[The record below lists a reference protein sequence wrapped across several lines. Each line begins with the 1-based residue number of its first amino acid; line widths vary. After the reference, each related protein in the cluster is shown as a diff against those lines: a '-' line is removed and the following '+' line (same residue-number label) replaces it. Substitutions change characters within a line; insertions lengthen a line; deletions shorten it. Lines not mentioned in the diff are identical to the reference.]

1 MANGIF
7 SAAEISILSI
17 RKTRLAELVEAGSGS
32 AKAAQALRNKPVRF
46 LATVQIGITVIGATA
61 AAYGGADLARDLT
74 PYLHRWG
81 MPNPHA
87 WAFVIV
93 IAGVSYLSLVLGEL
107 IPKSLALRHA
117 EGYGL
122 FIARP
127 VGWLSVLTRPL
138 TWFLTG
144 SSNVILKLFGDST
157 DFAEAKL
164 SPDELQA
171 LVEEASKKGSLD
183 PRIGDIASRAID
195 FGGLQV
201 VEVMVPR
208 SQIVA
213 LSVKSNAAEL
223 LRMVSEEGHSRY
235 PVYDGT
241 LDSVVG
247 YVMAKDVIAL
257 SAAPELIILQDV
269 LRPVWVVPETRRA
282 IDVLKEMQRR
292 HTQMAVIANEHGS
305 VTGLVTLE
313 DLVEELVGDIFG
325 EKQEAS
331 QDIQREAGG
340 TALVVGTTPVREV
353 NRVLGLSLPE
363 RDDYS
368 TVAGMCVVHAGWIPP
383 VGAKLRVEDGTEL
396 EIVDS
401 SPRRVRLV
409 RLRPAAEKKKEKD
422 E

>member
-1 MANGIF
+1 
-7 SAAEISILSI
+7 
-17 RKTRLAELVEAGSGS
+17 
-32 AKAAQALRNKPVRF
+32 
-46 LATVQIGITVIGATA
+46 
-61 AAYGGADLARDLT
+61 
-74 PYLHRWG
+74 
-81 MPNPHA
+81 MPDPHA

-195 FGGLQV
+195 FGGLQIA
-201 VEVMVPR
+201 EVMVPR

-213 LSVKSNAAEL
+213 LSVKSNAAER

-241 LDSVVG
+241 LDAVVG
-247 YVMAKDVIAL
+247 
-257 SAAPELIILQDV
+257 
-269 LRPVWVVPETRRA
+269 
-282 IDVLKEMQRR
+282 
-292 HTQMAVIANEHGS
+292 
-305 VTGLVTLE
+305 
-313 DLVEELVGDIFG
+313 
-325 EKQEAS
+325 
-331 QDIQREAGG
+331 
-340 TALVVGTTPVREV
+340 
-353 NRVLGLSLPE
+353 
-363 RDDYS
+363 
-368 TVAGMCVVHAGWIPP
+368 
-383 VGAKLRVEDGTEL
+383 
-396 EIVDS
+396 
-401 SPRRVRLV
+401 
-409 RLRPAAEKKKEKD
+409 
-422 E
+422 